1 MAPRN
6 MHHAVDRE
14 PHPKMLAGTA
24 QSAILGGGNTNHR
37 KDLHSAAIGARI
49 RFQTEDSHW
58 LAVWRVSGRYG
69 IRCADNL
76 RPFCASLD
84 DRLILFAVG
93 VSEDFVQLHT
103 PPPVDHHLSTSV
115 DCSSRRGAAKASW
128 PATAESPDHRETQ
141 ATIAKLVRSCG
152 CAALLRMSRHRGA
165 ALSQC
170 RTCRRPQ
177 RRRHRRA
184 RGQLRVCLVSFAA
197 RRDGE
202 GATARLD
209 IRARMASLG
218 RVRGQPPLMTE
229 ESKPSPMHSNP
240 AGSPPRV
247 CNEFLDFHFD

>member
-103 PPPVDHHLSTSV
+103 PPPVDHHLGTSV

-165 ALSQC
+165 AVPVPNL
-170 RTCRRPQ
+170 PQ
-177 RRRHRRA
+177 TSTPKASPGTRATQGMFGVICGTPRRRGRNCAVGHQSEDGLTWPCEGTTPTNDINAPDHRGIQA
-184 RGQLRVCLVSFAA
+184 VPHALKPRG
-197 RRDGE
+197 
-202 GATARLD
+202 
-209 IRARMASLG
+209 
-218 RVRGQPPLMTE
+218 
-229 ESKPSPMHSNP
+229 
-240 AGSPPRV
+240 
-247 CNEFLDFHFD
+247 

>member
-141 ATIAKLVRSCG
+141 ATIREAREIVWLRSLASHEQAQGSCTVPVPNLPQTSTPKASPGTRATQGMFGVICG
-152 CAALLRMSRHRGA
+152 
-165 ALSQC
+165 
-170 RTCRRPQ
+170 TP
-177 RRRHRRA
+177 RRRGRNCPVGHQSEDGLTWPCEGTTPTND
-184 RGQLRVCLVSFAA
+184 RGIQAVPHALKP
-197 RRDGE
+197 
-202 GATARLD
+202 
-209 IRARMASLG
+209 
-218 RVRGQPPLMTE
+218 RG
-229 ESKPSPMHSNP
+229 
-240 AGSPPRV
+240 
-247 CNEFLDFHFD
+247 